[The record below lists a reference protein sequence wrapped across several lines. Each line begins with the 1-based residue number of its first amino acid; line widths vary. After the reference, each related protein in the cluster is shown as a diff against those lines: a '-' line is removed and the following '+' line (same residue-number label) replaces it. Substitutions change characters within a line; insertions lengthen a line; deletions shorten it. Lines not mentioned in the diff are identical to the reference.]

1 VPCVYCGDEKK
12 TRAKG
17 KKGNVGIQRHS
28 PVLNISDK
36 KTKKKERRKREKKK
50 KNTFGCSFHGI
61 YHRSLLLSIYIHNEK
76 GGYMR

>member
-12 TRAKG
+12 TREKE
-17 KKGNVGIQRHS
+17 
-28 PVLNISDK
+28 
-36 KTKKKERRKREKKK
+36 KKEMSVSNGTLLFEIFRIRKQKRKREEKGKRKK